1 VQVTTIPFQNRKN
14 LAAAACR
21 RAALPWRAAPVVAAL
36 LLGAGT
42 AVAAEPMATAK
53 PRVASQDANRDV
65 VQLKSGA
72 TELGKIKSED
82 FSGIDIDPVKGEA
95 KRIAWGDVAPNG
107 VTYGTPAEWLSIQ
120 DLLNANKF
128 EEALPQLD
136 ELKADAKLRAPV
148 KQNVLYYIGVAKQ
161 RLGKQD
167 EALAAY
173 KELLAGFPKS
183 RYLME
188 VGEATVAIH
197 TAKKDLAGA
206 VKALEQISN
215 DATTAGVDAS
225 FATAVNVLKGRVFEE
240 QKDYPKAK
248 AAYGVASKA
257 SGIPLNVQLQAELG
271 EARTSV
277 ALNQKPDAEAAYRKI
292 LTRDGPNP
300 IMAGAWNGLGDLALE
315 RGKAANGGKGDPE
328 QILDALYMYLRGV
341 AQYPALPGQPT
352 QEYERALAG
361 AATSFKYLSELE
373 KVADRKKQYQERS
386 QQRAQQ
392 LRKEFPNSIYLT
404 GL

>member
-1 VQVTTIPFQNRKN
+1 MTTIQIRSAQD
-14 LAAAACR
+14 LVAAPCR
-21 RAALPWRAAPVVAAL
+21 RAAPCRAAPVLAAL
-36 LLGAGT
+36 LLCAG
-42 AVAAEPMATAK
+42 PATAASAITGATA
-53 PRVASQDANRDV
+53 PRVPSQDTNRDV

-82 FSGIDIDPVKGEA
+82 FSGLDIDPVKGEA
-95 KRIAWGDVAPNG
+95 KRIAWGDIAANG
-107 VTYGTPAEWLSIQ
+107 ITYGTPAEWLSIQ
-120 DLLNANKF
+120 DLLNASKF

-148 KQNVLYYIGVAKQ
+148 KQNVLYYVGVAKQ
-161 RLGKQD
+161 RLGKAD

-173 KELLAGFPKS
+173 KELLGAFPKS

-197 TAKKDLAGA
+197 SLKKDLAGA
-206 VKALEQISN
+206 NKALDQISA
-215 DATTAGVDAS
+215 DASAAGVDIGPALG
-225 FATAVNVLKGRVFEE
+225 VLKGRVFEE
-240 QKDYPKAK
+240 QKDYPKARAAYDVAAK
-248 AAYGVASKA
+248 AAGV
-257 SGIPLNVQLQAELG
+257 PLTVQLQAELG
-271 EARTSV
+271 AARTAV

-292 LTRDGPNP
+292 ITRDAPNP
-300 IMAGAWNGLGDLALE
+300 VMAGAWNGLGDLALE
-315 RGKAANGGKGDPE
+315 RGRTANGGKGDAE
-328 QILDALYMYLRGV
+328 QILDALFMYLRGV

-373 KVADRKKQYQERS
+373 KVADRKRQYAERS
-386 QQRAQQ
+386 QQRVQQ

>member
-1 VQVTTIPFQNRKN
+1 VQVTTIQYRNAPI
-14 LAAAACR
+14 LAAT
-21 RAALPWRAAPVVAAL
+21 PWRAAPVLAAL
-36 LLGAGT
+36 LLGAGN
-42 AVAAEPMATAK
+42 AAALPATNSGA
-53 PRVASQDANRDV
+53 PARVASQDTNRDV

-82 FSGIDIDPVKGEA
+82 FGGIDIDPVKGDA
-95 KRIAWGDVAPNG
+95 KRIAWGDVAANG

-136 ELKADAKLRAPV
+136 ELKADTKLRAPV
-148 KQNVLYYIGVAKQ
+148 KQNVLYYTGVAKQ
-161 RLGKQD
+161 RLGKTD

-173 KELLAGFPKS
+173 KELLAAFPKS

-197 TAKKDLAGA
+197 TLKKDLAGA
-206 VKALEQISN
+206 IKALDEIAN
-215 DATTAGVDAS
+215 EATTAGVDAS
-225 FATAVNVLKGRVFEE
+225 FSTAVNVLKGRVFEE
-240 QKDYPKAK
+240 QKEYPKAK
-248 AAYGVASKA
+248 AAYALASKA
-257 SGIPLNVQLQAELG
+257 SGIPLQVQMQAELG
-271 EARTSV
+271 EARTAV
-277 ALNQKPDAEAAYRKI
+277 ALNQKPEAEAAYRKI
-292 LTRDGPNP
+292 LTREGPNP

-315 RGKAANGGKGDPE
+315 RGRTANGGKGDQE

-352 QEYERALAG
+352 QEYERAIAG
-361 AATSFKYLSELE
+361 SATSFKYLSELE
-373 KVADRKKQYQERS
+373 KVGERKRQYMERS

>member
-1 VQVTTIPFQNRKN
+1 VTTIQFRSAPNL
-14 LAAAACR
+14 LAA
-21 RAALPWRAAPVVAAL
+21 PWRAASVLAAL
-36 LLGAGT
+36 LLCAGP
-42 AVAAEPMATAK
+42 AATAPALVGATA
-53 PRVASQDANRDV
+53 PRVPSQDTNRDV

-82 FSGIDIDPVKGEA
+82 FSGVEIDPVKGES
-95 KRIAWGDVAPNG
+95 KRIAWADIAPSG
-107 VTYGTPAEWLSIQ
+107 ITYGTPAEWLSIQ
-120 DLLNANKF
+120 DLLNASQF
-128 EEALPQLD
+128 EEAVPKLD

-148 KQNVLYYIGVAKQ
+148 KQNVLYYLGVAKQ
-161 RLGKQD
+161 RQGKPD

-173 KELLAGFPKS
+173 KELLAAFPNS

-206 VKALEQISN
+206 NKALDQISS

-225 FATAVNVLKGRVFEE
+225 FSAAVNVLKGRVFEE
-240 QKDYPKAK
+240 QKDYAK
-248 AAYGVASKA
+248 ARGVYDVASKA
-257 SGIPLNVQLQAELG
+257 AGIPLNVQLQAELG
-271 EARTSV
+271 AARTAV
-277 ALNQKPDAEAAYRKI
+277 ALNQKPEAEAAYRKI
-292 LTRDGPNP
+292 IARDAPNP
-300 IMAGAWNGLGDLALE
+300 VMAGAWNGLGDLALE
-315 RGKAANGGKGDPE
+315 RGRTANGGKGDAE

-373 KVADRKKQYQERS
+373 KVADRKRQYAERS
-386 QQRAQQ
+386 AQRAAQ
-392 LRKEFPNSIYLT
+392 LRKEFPNSTYLA
-404 GL
+404 GF